1 MIVVGEVHSG
11 LLHHSY
17 GLSADRTRSL
27 LDLAPGEQVR
37 QSHRPMARTES
48 PPLLTGVDCDL
59 PLGKRTGRGIGTVL
73 ARAVITGGHVLQGSS
88 FAHITVATEPRRL
101 SWPHY
106 LSRPGTIE
114 SITAPPGDGLI
125 AGLLAETTPQAD
137 QLRLTGIS
145 DRTMNLVQ
153 RHGDLDHRPPFRA
166 PRTRMSW
173 VADIREDAVPGLHLT
188 VKNPTER
195 TLLIRQPGATLEAV
209 TTLCEDIAY
218 HDWLLST
225 VIDMVSRAHIGG
237 TERTEAVSR
246 LEPIV
251 DHLLHLW
258 MPAAHCDEAMAQRWQ
273 NLEKAPGFSRQW
285 TALVNRV
292 RDQLTLATL
301 AATGPA
307 PPRI

>member
-1 MIVVGEVHSG
+1 MILVGEVHSG
-11 LLHHSY
+11 LLHHSH

-27 LDLAPGEQVR
+27 LSLAPGEQVR
-37 QSHRPMARTES
+37 QSHRPIARTES
-48 PPLLTGVDCDL
+48 PPLLSGVDCDL
-59 PLGKRTGRGIGTVL
+59 PMGKRTGRGIGTVL
-73 ARAVITGGHVLQGSS
+73 ARAVITGGHVLQGSG
-88 FAHITVATEPRRL
+88 FARITPATEPRRL
-101 SWPHY
+101 PWPHY
-106 LSRPGTIE
+106 LSRPGSIE
-114 SITAPPGDGLI
+114 SLAGPPGDGLI
-125 AGLLAETTPQAD
+125 DGMLAETPPHAD
-137 QLRLTGIS
+137 HLRLAGIS

-153 RHGDLDHRPPFRA
+153 RHDDLDHRAPFRA
-166 PRTRMSW
+166 PRTRLSW
-173 VADIREDAVPGLHLT
+173 VADTRDAMTPGLHLT
-188 VKNPTER
+188 VRNQTER

-225 VIDMVSRAHIGG
+225 VIDMVSRARIGG
-237 TERTEAVSR
+237 NGRTDAVSR

-273 NLEKAPGFSRQW
+273 NLEMAPGFSRQW
-285 TALVNRV
+285 TALVNRI

-301 AATGPA
+301 AAAGPA